1 MMKLLQHILYG
12 TFFLLLVAL
21 GLLFV
26 APPIPGVPAIEVKIV
41 QSGSMEPSIMTG
53 GIVVLSPASAYQT
66 GDVITFTDTT
76 ASIPTTHRIIET
88 YVERGET
95 WFVTKGDANESFDA
109 SPVAASAVLGKVFF
123 TVPFVGFVLDFARQP
138 IGFAFLI
145 VLPALLIILGE
156 MDKIVREIRGRR
168 QPATRCPFIPTFQ
181 GVQVVPIGY
190 RRQPVRMMD
199 IGVPART
206 GFDTRNTLDLS
217 NCLPCSRE
225 ALAAAKRHW
234 FPDWAMAFILVGSS
248 SMFAAASF
256 IPYTASYFSDS
267 VMSAGNVFRAGFFAV
282 EPPQFIF
289 TVEPEE
295 NVCIDIKK
303 PQGNNTSTAIPQ
315 TFSISDLPEG
325 TSYTVSMSNVFKPGT
340 NTPCTASF
348 EVRVLGQADAT
359 WPTFALSTTSSSLV
373 LNLLYKS
380 NAANDSCSADMV
392 FSATY
397 AGVTYATSKRV
408 EFYVGN
414 NSPTGQCL
422 AGLNAQ
428 STSINRQN
436 PNSTVEVEPRPLEPR
451 PLSTGAEVVVEEVD
465 EITVETVETVETETD
480 EEGVEGLDEELVD
493 ELVDEIEEMEV
504 ERTEEERIEE
514 QNDAEEVEQIEEVGV
529 VIE

>member
-76 ASIPTTHRIIET
+76 ASIPTTHRIVET

-95 WFVTKGDANESFDA
+95 WFVTKGDANESLDA

-138 IGFAFLI
+138 IGFALLI

-156 MDKIVREIRGRR
+156 MDKIVREIRGRQ

-181 GVQVVPIGY
+181 GVQVVPIQY

-217 NCLPCSRE
+217 NCLPRSRE

-234 FPDWAMAFILVGSS
+234 FPDWALAFILVGSS

-267 VMSAGNVFRAGFFAV
+267 VVSAGNVFRAGFFAV

-303 PQGNNTSTAIPQ
+303 PQGNDTSTAIPQ
-315 TFSISDLPEG
+315 TFSISDLPED
-325 TSYTVSMSNVFKPGT
+325 TSYTVSMSNILKPGT
-340 NTPCTASF
+340 NTPCTSSF
-348 EVRVLGQADAT
+348 EVRILGQADAT
-359 WPTFALSTTSSSLV
+359 WSTFALSTTSSSLA
-373 LNLLYKS
+373 LNFLYKS

-392 FSATY
+392 FSATH

-422 AGLNAQ
+422 TGLNTQ
-428 STSINRQN
+428 STSSNRQN
-436 PNSTVEVEPRPLEPR
+436 PNPTVEVEPR

-465 EITVETVETVETETD
+465 EITVETFEIVETETD
-480 EEGVEGLDEELVD
+480 EEGAEDLDEELVD
-493 ELVDEIEEMEV
+493 ELVEVIEEIEV
-504 ERTEEERIEE
+504 ERTEEEMTEE
-514 QNDAEEVEQIEEVGV
+514 QNDIEEVEQIEEVGV